1 MNIEISLRSQKLIMK
16 YLLASGVHFREQL
29 SISLPADF
37 IALMSWLDEQQI
49 KNSEEPS
56 KEKKQKI
63 EFILVSLRTELL
75 QALFLSMKGDDT
87 ILPKEVENN
96 TQDKIK
102 FALLTMAGI
111 LVAACQGF
119 DGIVTMLS
127 IFSLPSS
134 IILGIGFA
142 FSILSVVVFCGFDL
156 VKVSNALGIKLS
168 DAYKLLD
175 AYLLQLQ
182 MIKSIR
188 KKIDDYYLSDLSSSD
203 LQQLKLIISMLQKHL
218 ASLTKAGKQFEEVLK
233 SERIQTVKT
242 LISGVSA
249 LLFFGGGFFTGQSV
263 AFFMSGLIL
272 NSAIPAFWPVIIFSA
287 IVGLAA
293 LSLYWYVERPV
304 LDKLVSS
311 WFGLNEE
318 SVQKLCDKPLIIK
331 EEKKL
336 ENLQGKVT
344 SAAARVSKQSAQSE
358 HLIDGHEEL
367 ENNDSA
373 PRRVVISARIGT
385 NYYSFLKPPKS
396 PAALPTIAVEDEHLE
411 NASCCFI

>member
-1 MNIEISLRSQKLIMK
+1 MNIEISLRSQKLIKK
-16 YLLASGVHFREQL
+16 YLLASGVHPREL
-29 SISLPADF
+29 RSISLPTDF
-37 IALMSWLDEQQI
+37 ITLMSWLDEQQI
-49 KNSEEPS
+49 KNSEESS

-75 QALFLSMKGDDT
+75 QAFFLAMKGDDT
-87 ILPKEVENN
+87 YLPKEVENN
-96 TQDKIK
+96 TQDKMK
-102 FALLTMAGI
+102 FALLIMAGI

-156 VKVSNALGIKLS
+156 VKVSNALGVKLS

-188 KKIDDYYLSDLSSSD
+188 KKIDDYYLSDWFSSD
-203 LQQLKLIISMLQKHL
+203 LKQLELIISMLQKHL
-218 ASLTKAGKQFEEVLK
+218 ATLTEAGKQFEEALK

-318 SVQKLCDKPLIIK
+318 SVQKLCDKHLIIK

-336 ENLQGKVT
+336 GNLLGKVI
-344 SAAARVSKQSAQSE
+344 SAARVSKKIEQSE
-358 HLIDGHEEL
+358 QLIDDHEQQ
-367 ENNDSA
+367 ENNDSV
-373 PRRVVISARIGT
+373 PRRVVIGARVST
-385 NYYSFLKPPKS
+385 NYYSFLKPPES
-396 PAALPTIAVEDEHLE
+396 PAALPVIADEDEHLE

>member
-1 MNIEISLRSQKLIMK
+1 MNIEISLSSQKLIKK
-16 YLLASGVHFREQL
+16 YLLASGVHPHEL
-29 SISLPADF
+29 SSISLPPDF
-37 IALMSWLDEQQI
+37 ITLMSWLDEKQI
-49 KNSEEPS
+49 KNSEES
-56 KEKKQKI
+56 STKKKQKI

-75 QALFLSMKGDDT
+75 RDLFLSMQGDDVN
-87 ILPKEVENN
+87 LPKEVENN
-96 TQDKIK
+96 TKGKMK
-102 FALLTMAGI
+102 FVLLTMAGI

-127 IFSLPSS
+127 VVSLPSS

-142 FSILSVVVFCGFDL
+142 FSFLSVIVFCGFDL

-188 KKIDDYYLSDLSSSD
+188 KKIDDYCFSDLFSSD
-203 LQQLKLIISMLQKHL
+203 LKQLELIVSMLQKNF
-218 ASLTKAGKQFEEVLK
+218 ASLTKASKQFEKALN
-233 SERIQTVKT
+233 SESIQTIKT

-263 AFFMSGLIL
+263 ALFMSGLII

-287 IVGLAA
+287 VVGLAA
-293 LSLYWYVERPV
+293 LSIYWYVERPV

-318 SVQKLCDKPLIIK
+318 SVQKLCDNHLIDK

-336 ENLQGKVT
+336 VNLRRKII
-344 SAAARVSKQSAQSE
+344 SAARAPKKVVQSEQLFDVHEKLKNNELVHERVEIGARVS
-358 HLIDGHEEL
+358 
-367 ENNDSA
+367 
-373 PRRVVISARIGT
+373 T
-385 NYYSFLKPPKS
+385 NYYSFLKLPES
-396 PAALPTIAVEDEHLE
+396 PAALPEVVVEDEYLE
-411 NASCCFI
+411 NASCCII

>member
-1 MNIEISLRSQKLIMK
+1 MNIEISLHSLKLIKK
-16 YLLASGVHFREQL
+16 YLLAAGVHPREL
-29 SISLPADF
+29 RSISLPADF
-37 IALMSWLDEQQI
+37 ITLMSWLDEELI
-49 KNSEEPS
+49 KNSEKSS
-56 KEKKQKI
+56 KEEKQKI

-75 QALFLSMKGDDT
+75 RDLFLSMQGDDT
-87 ILPKEVENN
+87 NLPKEVENN
-96 TQDKIK
+96 TKEKMK
-102 FALLTMAGI
+102 FVVLTMAGI

-142 FSILSVVVFCGFDL
+142 FSFLSVIVFCGFDL
-156 VKVSNALGIKLS
+156 VRVSNALGIKLS

-203 LQQLKLIISMLQKHL
+203 LKQLELIISMLQKHFAL
-218 ASLTKAGKQFEEVLK
+218 LTKASTQFEKALN
-233 SERIQTVKT
+233 SESIQTVKT
-242 LISGVSA
+242 LISGLSA

-263 AFFMSGLIL
+263 ALFMSSLII
-272 NSAIPAFWPVIIFSA
+272 NSAIPPFWPVIIFSVL
-287 IVGLAA
+287 VGLAA
-293 LSLYWYVERPV
+293 LSIYWYVERPV

-318 SVQKLCDKPLIIK
+318 SVKKLCDKHLIIK

-336 ENLQGKVT
+336 DHLEGKVI
-344 SAAARVSKQSAQSE
+344 SAARVPQKKPQPEQ
-358 HLIDGHEEL
+358 LIDEHESQEHN
-367 ENNDSA
+367 ESVHE
-373 PRRVVISARIGT
+373 RVNIGARVST
-385 NYYSFLKPPKS
+385 NYYSFLKPLAPPDPL
-396 PAALPTIAVEDEHLE
+396 PAILIEEENFDTIT
-411 NASCCFI
+411 CCSI

>member
-1 MNIEISLRSQKLIMK
+1 MNIEISLRSQKLIK
-16 YLLASGVHFREQL
+16 NYLLASGVHPREL
-29 SISLPADF
+29 PSLSLPTDF
-37 IALMSWLDEQQI
+37 VTLMSWLDEEQI
-49 KNSEEPS
+49 KNSEESS

-75 QALFLSMKGDDT
+75 HDLFLSMQGDDT
-87 ILPKEVENN
+87 NLPKEVERN
-96 TQDKIK
+96 TKDKTK
-102 FALLTMAGI
+102 FVLLTMAGI

-142 FSILSVVVFCGFDL
+142 FSFLSVIVFCGFDL
-156 VKVSNALGIKLS
+156 VRVSDALGIKLS

-175 AYLLQLQ
+175 AYLLQLK

-203 LQQLKLIISMLQKHL
+203 LKQLELIISMLQKHFAL
-218 ASLTKAGKQFEEVLK
+218 LTKASKQFEKALN
-233 SERIQTVKT
+233 SESIQTVKT

-263 AFFMSGLIL
+263 ALFMSGLII
-272 NSAIPAFWPVIIFSA
+272 NAAIPAFWPVIIFSV
-287 IVGLAA
+287 IVALAA

-318 SVQKLCDKPLIIK
+318 RVQKLCDEHLIIK
-331 EEKKL
+331 EEK
-336 ENLQGKVT
+336 N
-344 SAAARVSKQSAQSE
+344 
-358 HLIDGHEEL
+358 
-367 ENNDSA
+367 
-373 PRRVVISARIGT
+373 
-385 NYYSFLKPPKS
+385 
-396 PAALPTIAVEDEHLE
+396 
-411 NASCCFI
+411 